1 MREVRSP
8 LSAVKKFETVNL
20 HGRDVTL
27 RLCFNRRARHISLR
41 VDEKWGGVDLI
52 LPGRNARSE
61 GLEFA
66 HEKSLWILRQLDAL
80 PTRVPF
86 VDGAVI
92 PILGSD
98 HVVRHQPG
106 AHGSVW
112 LSGNEI
118 HVAGAA
124 PHVSRRVTDWLK
136 KNAREEI
143 RKRAELDARS
153 VGRKISRLSV
163 RDTRSRW
170 GSCSEDGHLSFS
182 WRLILAP
189 ETVLSYVVAHEVA
202 HLAELNH
209 GGRFWK
215 LVDQL
220 CPGNKVPRYWLKRY
234 GATLHRY
241 G

>member
-1 MREVRSP
+1 LNRVT
-8 LSAVKKFETVNL
+8 KFETVNL

-27 RLCFNRRARHISLR
+27 RLCVNRRARHISLR

-52 LPGRNARSE
+52 LPARNARSE

-80 PTRVPF
+80 PARVPF

-98 HVVRHQPG
+98 HIIRHRPG
-106 AHGSVW
+106 ARGFVW

-118 HVAGAA
+118 HVAGAT
-124 PHVSRRVTDWLK
+124 PHLSRRVTDWLK

-143 RKRAELDARS
+143 GRRADFDAQS

-189 ETVLSYVVAHEVA
+189 ETVLDYVVAHEVA

-209 GGRFWK
+209 GSRFWK

-220 CPGNKVPRYWLKRY
+220 CPGNKVPRHWLKRY

>member
-1 MREVRSP
+1 MNRVT
-8 LSAVKKFETVNL
+8 KFETVNL

-52 LPGRNARSE
+52 LPARNARSE

-80 PTRVPF
+80 PARVPF

-98 HVVRHQPG
+98 HVIRHQPG
-106 AHGSVW
+106 ARGFVW

-118 HVAGAA
+118 HVAGAT
-124 PHVSRRVTDWLK
+124 PHLSRRVTDWLK

-143 RKRAELDARS
+143 GRRADFDAQS

-189 ETVLSYVVAHEVA
+189 ETVLDYVVAHEVA

-209 GGRFWK
+209 GSRFWK

-220 CPGNKVPRYWLKRY
+220 CPGNKVPRHWLKRY

>member
-1 MREVRSP
+1 MSSVERY
-8 LSAVKKFETVNL
+8 ETVNL
-20 HGRDVTL
+20 RGRDVTL
-27 RLCFNRRARHISLR
+27 RLCFSRRARHISLR
-41 VDEKWGGVDLI
+41 VDEKSGGVDLI
-52 LPGRNARSE
+52 LPGRNAQTE

-66 HEKSLWILRQLDAL
+66 HEKSSWILRQLDAL
-80 PTRVPF
+80 PARVPF

-92 PILGSD
+92 PVLGTD
-98 HVVRHQPG
+98 YVVRRRPDARG
-106 AHGSVW
+106 FVW

-136 KNAREEI
+136 KNARAEI
-143 RKRAELDARS
+143 SKRTELRAQSIGQR
-153 VGRKISRLSV
+153 VARLSV
-163 RDTRSRW
+163 RDTRTRW

-189 ETVLSYVVAHEVA
+189 EMVLDYVVAHEVA
-202 HLAELNH
+202 HLTELNH
-209 GGRFWK
+209 GQRFWR

-220 CPGNKVPRYWLKRY
+220 CPGNKAPRHWLKRY

>member
-1 MREVRSP
+1 MSG
-8 LSAVKKFETVNL
+8 VKKFETVNL